1 MMSIFVEI
9 KELVRV
15 EKRYTAK
22 VLAKLMIIEKDKLY
36 ADLKYSSLHK
46 YIVKELGYSDA
57 ESSIR
62 VNAVRLMLKSKT
74 AQTKIETGK
83 LTLTNAAEANKA
95 LRKIKDKN
103 VINKIVEDAAA
114 NSTRK
119 FKQIISEEFE
129 SERKESLVLPEFM
142 LKKFDKLREK
152 YGDLSTYELISILLE
167 KELAAPT
174 TAMQSVRSCKIRN
187 SRSIPKQ
194 VKVKIYTG
202 KCANCGV
209 RHGLEYDH
217 IRKHSHGGTNDAKN
231 IQILCRSCNQRKE
244 MLANHVNFFA

>member
-1 MMSIFVEI
+1 
-9 KELVRV
+9 
-15 EKRYTAK
+15 
-22 VLAKLMIIEKDKLY
+22 
-36 ADLKYSSLHK
+36 
-46 YIVKELGYSDA
+46 
-57 ESSIR
+57 
-62 VNAVRLMLKSKT
+62 MLKK
-74 AQTKIETGK
+74 KIEIGA

-95 LRKIKDKN
+95 LKKVNDKD
-103 VINKIVEDAAA
+103 VINKIVEDASS

-119 FKQIISEEFE
+119 FKQIISEVFE
-129 SERKESLVLPEFM
+129 QERKESLVLPEFM

-174 TAMQSVRSCKIRN
+174 AMQSVRSCKIRN

-194 VKVKIYTG
+194 VKAKVYSG

-217 IRKHSHGGTNDAKN
+217 ILKHSHGGTNDAKN
-231 IQILCRSCNQRKE
+231 IQMLCRSCNQRKE
-244 MLANHVNFFA
+244 KLAKQVNFFA